1 MTRST
6 PSISSSGKDNP
17 QSTTTILS
25 PYSNAV
31 IFIPICSK
39 PPNGMIFKL
48 SSNEML
54 SFFLAGAFL
63 VLTLLVAFFSV
74 VSVSFSVAF
83 VVLAVVFPA
92 TAFVVVFFAAGFLPL
107 VVFFSSAVSFF
118 FSELS
123 VVCVALRTTR
133 FAFAIPSL
141 NKPSL
146 FSVSFILVISC
157 LSNLHLNIYII

>member
-1 MTRST
+1 
-6 PSISSSGKDNP
+6 
-17 QSTTTILS
+17 
-25 PYSNAV
+25 
-31 IFIPICSK
+31 
-39 PPNGMIFKL
+39 MIFKL

-54 SFFLAGAFL
+54 SFFFAGAFL

-123 VVCVALRTTR
+123 VQEKHRQRRKKA
-133 FAFAIPSL
+133 S
-141 NKPSL
+141 
-146 FSVSFILVISC
+146 
-157 LSNLHLNIYII
+157 H